1 MPEII
6 ALMSQILSA
15 SSISK
20 MFSYCTFVLRIGEQ
34 MIGPWGWSS
43 GQRARLQLRRSEF
56 ESRRSLQILFRK
68 ILFENSATKQKVKM
82 SVGLTK
88 F

>member
-1 MPEII
+1 
-6 ALMSQILSA
+6 
-15 SSISK
+15 
-20 MFSYCTFVLRIGEQ
+20 